1 MLLQVV
7 HIDLMP
13 PFQLVDQEYLLSTY
27 WILNWSCVEAIAA
40 TVNIQR
46 IHRFKNGK
54 VMPIVILYWRS

>member
-1 MLLQVV
+1 MLLQIV

-40 TVNIQR
+40 TVNIQ
-46 IHRFKNGK
+46 
-54 VMPIVILYWRS
+54 